1 MQSSVAKK
9 LLRHSFWLSVLLH
22 LLLLLGFML
31 VINWAPTERE
41 KKPNEYVPSYV
52 YKGQVTPTVNNSN
65 AAHTQNT
72 KSMQQ
77 AQNQKPVEERA
88 KTSKQSKK
96 SLPVSKHGIN
106 LNSILASTQSVL
118 MQEQRKSYSPPKAE
132 DPLYLIGDNNEPA
145 DPLIKMLGRA
155 LSANFEY
162 PRSAG
167 EFGITGRAV
176 VGMTLHPGGYLT
188 DIQLVK
194 SSNNHDLDAAA
205 LYAVNRAPKV
215 EGVDRFITEPK
226 RFVIGFVFDTVYR

>member
-1 MQSSVAKK
+1 MQSSIAKK
-9 LLRHSFWLSVLLH
+9 ISRYSFWLSVLLH
-22 LLLLLGFML
+22 VLLLLSFIL
-31 VINWAPTERE
+31 VINWMPNEQQ

-52 YKGQVTPTVNNSN
+52 YKGQLNPSIDHSN
-65 AAHTQNT
+65 AVNTQNT
-72 KSMQQ
+72 KSAQP
-77 AQNQKPVEERA
+77 AQNQKPVERA
-88 KTSKQSKK
+88 RTSKQSQKT
-96 SLPVSKHGIN
+96 LPTSKHGIN

-118 MQEQRKSYSPPKAE
+118 MQEQRKSFSPPKSE

-155 LSANFEY
+155 LSAHFEY

-167 EFGITGRAV
+167 EFGVTGRAV

-188 DIQLVK
+188 EIQLVK

-205 LYAVNRAPKV
+205 LYAVNKAPKI

-226 RFVIGFVFDTVYR
+226 RFVIGFIFDTEYH